1 MSCNDDELDA
11 IIASVDLEATGSQ
24 YSHESISQI
33 IHDVPTPT
41 HDSTTELGLSISPE
55 LPASSSTFDTKME
68 FLSFESVEQYVQSF
82 AKANGFKLHTSKH
95 KSKSGEYYRGKVNC
109 CFKEPNCENK
119 KRRTCTFSVK
129 FCRFEDKYKFTKFN
143 VEHNHALM
151 YNNTSIIGP
160 GGLILKTSASEIS
173 SEEISFIKEYC
184 TSLDMYNLKT
194 LLKTN
199 FKGTDYSNELLHNVV
214 QRQKV
219 KKKKDSNPLKDLL
232 DYGEVVKKREGSL
245 KLELME
251 IVK

>member
-1 MSCNDDELDA
+1 
-11 IIASVDLEATGSQ
+11 
-24 YSHESISQI
+24 
-33 IHDVPTPT
+33 
-41 HDSTTELGLSISPE
+41 
-55 LPASSSTFDTKME
+55 
-68 FLSFESVEQYVQSF
+68 
-82 AKANGFKLHTSKH
+82 
-95 KSKSGEYYRGKVNC
+95 
-109 CFKEPNCENK
+109 
-119 KRRTCTFSVK
+119 
-129 FCRFEDKYKFTKFN
+129 
-143 VEHNHALM
+143 M

-194 LLKTN
+194 MLKTN